1 MAEMSITSNPA
12 DGRERAY
19 RREQAWALL
28 TEWTQS
34 ESLRKHALAV
44 EACVAAYGEREADRL
59 GLTGDDRAALVE
71 LYSTTA
77 LLHDFDYERH
87 PTVEE
92 HPFVGVRELERLGW
106 AEEMRA
112 AILGHAQYS
121 GMPRTS
127 HLAKSLFACDELA
140 GFLTACALVKP
151 TKAIADV
158 ETASVKKKMKDKG
171 FARAVHREDIVQG
184 AAELGVDLDT
194 HIGFCIEAMKKRSEE
209 LGL

>member
-1 MAEMSITSNPA
+1 MTNPA
-12 DGRERAY
+12 YG
-19 RREQAWALL
+19 REQAWSLL
-28 TEWTQS
+28 TEWTRS

-44 EACVAAYGEREADRL
+44 EACVAACGEREADRL
-59 GLTGDDRAALVE
+59 GLAGEERATLIE
-71 LYSTTA
+71 IYSTTA

-87 PTVEE
+87 PTAEE

-106 AEEMRA
+106 PEELRA

-121 GMPRTS
+121 GVPRNS

-151 TKAIADV
+151 SKAIAEV
-158 ETASVKKKMKDKG
+158 EVRSVRKKMKDKA
-171 FARAVHREDIVQG
+171 FARAVHREDMVQG
-184 AAELGVDLDT
+184 AAELGVDLDV
-194 HIGFCIEAMKKRSEE
+194 HIGFCIEAMKKRAGE

>member
-1 MAEMSITSNPA
+1 MTAATSPFSR
-12 DGRERAY
+12 D
-19 RREQAWALL
+19 QAWQLL

-44 EACVAAYGEREADRL
+44 EACVAAYGEKEADRL
-59 GLTGDDRAALVE
+59 GLEGDAREALIH

-87 PTVEE
+87 PTAEE

-106 AEEMRA
+106 PEEMRT
-112 AILGHAQYS
+112 AILGHAEYS
-121 GMPRTS
+121 GVPRNS
-127 HLAKSLFACDELA
+127 HLAKSLYACDELA

-151 TKAIADV
+151 SKSIAEV
-158 ETASVKKKMKDKG
+158 EVPSVKKKMKDKA
-171 FARAVHREDIVQG
+171 FARAVHREDIVKG

-194 HIGFCIEAMKKRSEE
+194 HIGFCIEAMKKRSGE

>member
-1 MAEMSITSNPA
+1 MTLTENSEKKC
-12 DGRERAY
+12 GRQ
-19 RREQAWALL
+19 QAWELL
-28 TEWTQS
+28 TAWTQS

-44 EACVAAYGEREADRL
+44 EICVTACGEAESDRL
-59 GLTGDDRAALVE
+59 GLTGEERDGFIE
-71 LYSTTA
+71 LYTTTG

-87 PTVEE
+87 PTAEE

-106 AEEMRA
+106 PAELRT

-121 GMPRTS
+121 GVPRVT
-127 HLAKSLFACDELA
+127 HLDKALFACDELA

-158 ETASVKKKMKDKG
+158 EVPGVRKKMKDKA
-171 FARAVHREDIVQG
+171 FARGVNREDVIQG
-184 AAELGVDLDT
+184 ADELGVDLDA
-194 HIGFCIEAMKKRSEE
+194 HIAFCLNAMKKRAGE

>member
-1 MAEMSITSNPA
+1 MLTPDPTPVPA
-12 DGRERAY
+12 AQFG
-19 RREQAWALL
+19 REQAWQLL

-44 EACVAAYGEREADRL
+44 EACVAACGQAEADRL
-59 GLTGDDRAALVE
+59 GLGDQEKAAMIE

-87 PTVEE
+87 PSLEE

-106 AEEMRA
+106 PLELRT

-121 GMPRTS
+121 GVPRVT
-127 HLAKSLFACDELA
+127 HLDKALFACDELA

-158 ETASVKKKMKDKG
+158 EVASVRKKMKDKA
-171 FARAVHREDIVQG
+171 FARGVNRDDVIQG

-194 HIGFCIEAMKKRSEE
+194 HIAFCIAAMQKNAHA

>member
-1 MAEMSITSNPA
+1 MSTGS
-12 DGRERAY
+12 DGVY
-19 RREQAWALL
+19 GREQAWQLL

-44 EACVAAYGEREADRL
+44 EACVVAYGEAEADRL
-59 GLTGDDRAALVE
+59 GLAGTQRADLVT

-87 PTVEE
+87 PSLEE
-92 HPFVGVRELERLGW
+92 HPFVGVRELERQGW
-106 AEEMRA
+106 PVELRT

-121 GMPRTS
+121 GVPRVT
-127 HLAKSLFACDELA
+127 HLDKSLFACDELA

-158 ETASVKKKMKDKG
+158 EAAGVRKKMKDKA
-171 FARAVHREDIVQG
+171 FARGVNREDVIQG
-184 AAELGVDLDT
+184 AAELGVDLDA
-194 HIGFCIEAMKKRSEE
+194 HIGFCLEAMKDRAGEI
-209 LGL
+209 GL

>member
-1 MAEMSITSNPA
+1 MFGTGAKF
-12 DGRERAY
+12 GREK
-19 RREQAWALL
+19 AWQLL

-59 GLTGDDRAALVE
+59 GLASDPRAEFIE

-87 PTVEE
+87 PTAEE

-106 AEEMRA
+106 PEEMRA

-121 GMPRTS
+121 GVPRAS
-127 HLAKSLFACDELA
+127 HLAKALFACDELA

-151 TKAIADV
+151 SKAIADV
-158 ETASVKKKMKDKG
+158 EAASVKKKMKDKA
-171 FARAVHREDIVQG
+171 FARGVHREDIVQG
-184 AAELGVDLDT
+184 AAELGVDLDA
-194 HIGFCIEAMKKRSEE
+194 HIGFCIEAIKRRAQE